1 MLFFFNLC
9 KYRPHICTQE
19 ESVFFL
25 VLVFRSG
32 AKFCGKC
39 SSLTDFVFYFFFDS
53 GNLAKVNRMSTAHMQ
68 GEHLIKGT
76 HTLGE
81 KSGKVLRGSRRSCCQ
96 KHVRYVT

>member
-1 MLFFFNLC
+1 MHTGRVCFFFGFWFLDLVQNSAGSV
-9 KYRPHICTQE
+9 RPLQI
-19 ESVFFL
+19 
-25 VLVFRSG
+25 
-32 AKFCGKC
+32 
-39 SSLTDFVFYFFFDS
+39 SSSIFFDS